1 LAQSAVGA
9 GERAGLLLYAQKPL
23 AAVPPGR
30 GWATLARVRAVLE
43 GVSTCAVPAD
53 PVAAALAIRRLLRQA
68 SLIVLLTD
76 LDDASGEDALAQV
89 PRVLGA
95 PHRLII
101 AGAQEPRI
109 ARLASLEAREPD
121 DPWIALAA
129 QEHLQRARTLQRRLR
144 QLGCRVVSAPAQ
156 QLEQAVLAEHAA
168 LRWKAPA

>member
-1 LAQSAVGA
+1 M
-9 GERAGLLLYAQKPL
+9 LYAQEPL
-23 AAVPPGR
+23 AAVAPGR
-30 GWATLARVRAVLE
+30 GWATLARLRALLE
-43 GVSTCAVPAD
+43 GVSACAVPAD

-76 LDDASGEDALAQV
+76 LDDAGAEDSLVQV
-89 PRVLGA
+89 PRVLGP

-109 ARLASLEAREPD
+109 AHLATLEAREPD

-129 QEHLQRARTLQRRLR
+129 QEHLLRARSLQRRLR
-144 QLGCRVVSAPAQ
+144 QLGCRVVSAPHQ

-168 LRWKAPA
+168 LRWRAPA